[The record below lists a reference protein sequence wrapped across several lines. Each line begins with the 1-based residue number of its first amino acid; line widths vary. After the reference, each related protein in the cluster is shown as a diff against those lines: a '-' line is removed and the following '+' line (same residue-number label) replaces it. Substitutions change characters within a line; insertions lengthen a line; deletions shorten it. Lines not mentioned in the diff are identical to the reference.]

1 MAGVWWTRWLRIL
14 AVVLAFLVVLAATAA
29 ARTAHR
35 RADLVERSVL
45 VTPRT
50 VAAGD
55 TLRITD
61 KVRNRGRAIAA
72 RSTVGYYLS
81 RDRVRDAGDLR
92 LGTRATRR
100 LRRRATSTASRTM
113 RIPSAT
119 AGGPPRDSIYH
130 LVWDAASDDVSAPGA
145 ILYDIYQSTSS
156 GGERY
161 DTPTYTTAPGAT
173 SFDTPKLSGSQH
185 YFFVVRARDE
195 AGNRDSNTVER
206 SGRNL
211 CV

>member
-119 AGGPPRDSIYH
+119 AGGTYR
-130 LVWDAASDDVSAPGA
+130 LVACA
-145 ILYDIYQSTSS
+145 DIRHRARES
-156 GGERY
+156 GERNNCRAAARSI
-161 DTPTYTTAPGAT
+161 TVTAGGGGA
-173 SFDTPKLSGSQH
+173 
-185 YFFVVRARDE
+185 
-195 AGNRDSNTVER
+195 
-206 SGRNL
+206 
-211 CV
+211 